1 MSEHQITNIEEMN
14 ERLQKI
20 EEKLESIHEVLHN
33 LQSSCKGM
41 DDHISFVESVY
52 NVLRSPLDLTLSAFQ
67 PLFGSSTNLP
77 EFPETLEDTD

>member
-1 MSEHQITNIEEMN
+1 MSEHQITNIEE
-14 ERLQKI
+14 RLQRI

-41 DDHISFVESVY
+41 NDHISFVESVY